1 MIQGLALAHRM
12 RGTRRGATLL
22 LAVLLNLAL
31 VPCTM
36 ALEVAEET
44 HHGHDCCPPELQLD
58 PSECCQID
66 VGSTDARTGVVKPDL
81 DDGGPVAAPAYE
93 DLVQLPVRRHDDVDD
108 PPDPPGVS
116 PDLNAL
122 FCVYLN

>member
-1 MIQGLALAHRM
+1 MIQGFTRFSARLAP
-12 RGTRRGATLL
+12 RRAAAVL
-22 LAVLLNLAL
+22 LAVFLNLAI

-36 ALEVAEET
+36 ALEVVED
-44 HHGHDCCPPELQLD
+44 GHDCCPPELRLD

-66 VGSTDARTGVVKPDL
+66 VGSTDARTGVIKLDL
-81 DDGGPVAAPAYE
+81 DDAELVAAPAYE
-93 DLVQLPVRRHDDVDD
+93 DFVQPIVRRGYDVDD
-108 PPDPPGVS
+108 PPDPPGVG